1 MFLKLALSWLRY
13 IWEIILL
20 QSVIFTIRILGSEL
34 EHSQTHL
41 IPILTCLI
49 AIGMLFQGSR
59 VLAKSH
65 LLSMG
70 VLSGTLFLSIS
81 EMPKVFHLLNTVLG
95 SIF

>member
-1 MFLKLALSWLRY
+1 M
-13 IWEIILL
+13 
-20 QSVIFTIRILGSEL
+20 
-34 EHSQTHL
+34 
-41 IPILTCLI
+41 I
-49 AIGMLFQGSR
+49 AIGLPFQGSR